1 MRLSNISEN
10 IMAELKT
17 KENDQDVNAF
27 INSVENESRR
37 QDCLIMLALMERITG
52 KKAKMWGDSIIG
64 FGSYH
69 YKYKSGRE
77 GDWPVT
83 GFAPRKLNFTIY
95 IMPGFSRY
103 QKLLE
108 KIGKHKTGV
117 SCLYLKNLDN
127 VNMAVLE
134 ELIRLSLKEM
144 HEIYGC

>member
-1 MRLSNISEN
+1 
-10 IMAELKT
+10 MAELKT
-17 KENDQDVNAF
+17 KENDQDVNEF

-37 QDCLIMLALMERITG
+37 QDCKTALALMEKITG

-83 GFAPRKLNFTIY
+83 AFAPRKQNFTIY

-108 KIGKHKTGV
+108 KIGKHKTGS

-127 VNMAVLE
+127 VDMGVLE
-134 ELIRLSLKEM
+134 ELISLSLEEM
-144 HEIYGC
+144 HEMYGC